1 MLAVSKWVVD
11 NPKGH
16 VCKFNGPSFLLSV
29 MQCDESKASV
39 SFHNH
44 TQFKRRRSAIIQL
57 LRAKANRSKIFISM
71 EMIWFCFRDAE
82 MKRKKRLQHKK
93 NNIDKWRELQTC
105 KQNQNKEQS
114 TNIDS
119 SVANTFV
126 EKVMVSRVNQLKA
139 DVVHEFSKMISR
151 SNFDFKYCSILILS
165 VGCKSR
171 TQKKLGLG
179 LG

>member
-16 VCKFNGPSFLLSV
+16 GCKFNGPSFLLSV
-29 MQCDESKASV
+29 MESKASV

-44 TQFKRRRSAIIQL
+44 TQFKQRRSAIIQL

-71 EMIWFCFRDAE
+71 EMVWFCFRDAE
-82 MKRKKRLQHKK
+82 MKRKERLQHKK

-139 DVVHEFSKMISR
+139 DVVHSLVKWSADLISI
-151 SNFDFKYCSILILS
+151 SNIVLF
-165 VGCKSR
+165 
-171 TQKKLGLG
+171 
-179 LG
+179 